1 MKTKAVILLIIIL
14 SAAIRFYNIDQK
26 NLWFD
31 EIYSWKISQGD
42 VVQIVIATS
51 GDIHPPL
58 YYTVLKNWNKLFS
71 DSVISMRM
79 LSVLFSLLSIFFIYK
94 ISKLFFKEDLP
105 VILILLMYAVS
116 PLNLYYSQEV
126 RMLNLNLLLCLG
138 SVYFFYCF
146 VKRSSVMN
154 GLLYTLFTVLALYTH
169 YFAFLIFFTEVII
182 LIILYLT
189 KNVSTLSIKKYAG
202 YFLAIHILYLP
213 WYPTFFQQ
221 ISKGQ
226 PWRTHQSFYEVAMKT
241 GGYLREIF
249 FSPYFGYESMA
260 AHYVSLLLLAVL
272 LIFFIVCLIKLIR
285 KKDYTMTDTI
295 SLFFFIPLLIAAI
308 ISFNQSIV
316 FSRYLSVIVPYL
328 LIIIIYYSF
337 KSFKRNAAVLLIL
350 FFIAASIYGTKIYYN
365 NNFKNNDYRK
375 IISYIEKD
383 FKPEDEIIAE
393 PHFMGWSIDYHV
405 AHTGTNLKVPIVL
418 GWDMKMQ
425 LDSLGKRQDLN
436 DLWFIS
442 DYSSLDNKEYDV
454 LNARMISMG
463 YERISEKM
471 FYVVPAKV
479 KVDYYRKL
487 F

>member
-1 MKTKAVILLIIIL
+1 MKTKTVILLIIIL

-42 VVQIVIATS
+42 VVQIVSETS

-71 DSVISMRM
+71 DSVISMRI
-79 LSVLFSLLSIFFIYK
+79 LSVLFSLLSIFFIYR
-94 ISKLFFKEDLP
+94 ISKLFFKDDLP
-105 VILILLMYAVS
+105 VIMILLMYAVS
-116 PLNLYYSQEV
+116 PLNIYYSQEV

-146 VKRSSVMN
+146 INKSSGMN
-154 GLLYTLFTVLALYTH
+154 GLLYTLFTVLAIYTH
-169 YFAFLIFFTEVII
+169 YFAFLILFTEVVVLMIF
-182 LIILYLT
+182 YLT
-189 KNVSTLSIKKYAG
+189 KNVSKLSIKKYAG
-202 YFLAIHILYLP
+202 YFLVINIFYLP

-226 PWRTHQSFYEVAMKT
+226 PWRTQQSFYEVAMNT
-241 GGYLREIF
+241 GGYLTEIF
-249 FSPYFGYESMA
+249 LSPYIGYESMSA
-260 AHYVSLLLLAVL
+260 YYVSLLVPTVFLTFL
-272 LIFFIVCLIKLIR
+272 IVCLIKLVR
-285 KKDYTMTDTI
+285 KRDFTMTDTI

-316 FSRYLSVIVPYL
+316 FSRYLSIIVPFL
-328 LIIIIYYSF
+328 LILIVYYSF
-337 KSFKRNAAVLLIL
+337 KSFKRSAAVAIIL
-350 FFIAASIYGTKIYYN
+350 FFTAASIYGTKIYYN
-365 NNFKNNDYRK
+365 NNFKNNDYRR

-393 PHFMGWSIDYHV
+393 PHFMGWCIDYHI
-405 AHTGTNLKVPIVL
+405 AHSGTNLKQPNIL

-425 LDSLGKRQDLN
+425 LDSLGKRQDMN
-436 DLWFIS
+436 NLWFIS
-442 DYSSLDNKEYDV
+442 DYSSRDNKEYDS
-454 LNARMISMG
+454 LNAKMSSMG

-471 FYVVPAKV
+471 FYLVPAKV
-479 KVDYYRKL
+479 KVNYYRKR